1 MPSSIRRP
9 ISPGPGGR
17 VHHRADA
24 PDRQAPE
31 LVREPQSIPGQYDVP
46 GSDFA
51 NAGEGPSASRSVA
64 PPAGLDLP
72 AKPPRSQS
80 ERQERARA
88 TSERVVTKAKEVV
101 TKAEGIYKSI
111 GGIDFTALDF
121 QKTDMAA
128 SLREFERDF
137 AQFHAFVRQVLDEY
151 VGGDTL
157 VMDLI
162 LKYQLD
168 KPTVQHALK
177 VAAFATEMTSL
188 LALRDTDSGEYMESY
203 FGDMSDSELLADLGR
218 PVAAEKLDDTRC
230 GSIATSCS
238 ATTW

>member
-9 ISPGPGGR
+9 ISPGPGGS

-46 GSDFA
+46 GSDFCKCRRGTVGVQVGGA
-51 NAGEGPSASRSVA
+51 TGGPGPARKAAQVA
-64 PPAGLDLP
+64 
-72 AKPPRSQS
+72 
-80 ERQERARA
+80 ERATGTRPGHVQ
-88 TSERVVTKAKEVV
+88 RVVTKAKEVV